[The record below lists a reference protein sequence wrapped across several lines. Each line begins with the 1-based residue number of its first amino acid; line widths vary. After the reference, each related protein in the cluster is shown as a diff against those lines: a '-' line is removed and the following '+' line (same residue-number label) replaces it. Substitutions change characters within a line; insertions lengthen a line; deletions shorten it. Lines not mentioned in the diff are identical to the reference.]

1 MSVVFAD
8 ALYIAF
14 LSLAPCHRHPTTADI
29 KLLQNIDFLYL
40 KILSSLIAHH
50 SLFIKVLGK

>member
-14 LSLAPCHRHPTTADI
+14 LSLAPCHRHPTTDI
-29 KLLQNIDFLYL
+29 KLLQNIDFSVL
-40 KILSSLIAHH
+40 KDFELSDS
-50 SLFIKVLGK
+50 SP